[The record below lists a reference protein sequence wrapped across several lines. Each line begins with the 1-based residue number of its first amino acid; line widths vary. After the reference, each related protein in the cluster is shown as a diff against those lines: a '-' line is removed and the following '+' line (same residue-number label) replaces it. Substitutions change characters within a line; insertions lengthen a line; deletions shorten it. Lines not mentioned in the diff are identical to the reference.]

1 MQNTEKRL
9 EKAISNGLKLVMGLL
24 LSQLTTIGQF

>member
-9 EKAISNGLKLVMGLL
+9 EKAISNALKLIMGLL